1 MTKLLLFRRGRYALA
16 ALALMVVV
24 VAPAACKPTKNPLKP
39 PPPASPCDGGPG
51 ACLKIEPD
59 FFPFSTF
66 NQTMSF
72 KVTNL
77 GPDEA
82 ESMTEGIA
90 GGTSGNIGVFI
101 ITQHGC
107 TLAHPVPGDFCTVV
121 VQNQSVASLSD
132 GFLVI
137 NSDNAQLEP
146 QFGGHGVT
154 AHLFG
159 PG

>member
-1 MTKLLLFRRGRYALA
+1 M
-16 ALALMVVV
+16 
-24 VAPAACKPTKNPLKP
+24 
-39 PPPASPCDGGPG
+39 
-51 ACLKIEPD
+51 
-59 FFPFSTF
+59 
-66 NQTMSF
+66 
-72 KVTNL
+72 TNL

-82 ESMTEGIA
+82 EPMTEGIA
-90 GGTSGNIGVFI
+90 GGNSGFIGAFI

-107 TLAHPVPGDFCTVV
+107 TLAHPVPGDFCTTV
-121 VQNQSVASLSD
+121 VQNQSVQSLAD

-137 NSDNAQLEP
+137 QSDNAQQLDP